1 MDRTIFLSK
10 ERLNGALGMRQ
21 SGAAEGWPD
30 DRALA
35 ELLLEAVREADEMEL
50 NPPAPSDGRPA
61 LRIQMMRAAWT
72 CVSAR

>member
-35 ELLLEAVREADEMEL
+35 EMLLEAVRQADEMEL
-50 NPPAPSDGRPA
+50 NPPAPGGSGPTR
-61 LRIQMMRAAWT
+61 
-72 CVSAR
+72 